1 MGQEFGVNLSYLL
14 SYLKTNKQN
23 SGTESVVSYYQ
34 NVCNSALLRDSNVEG
49 TSHKPLPTPSAK
61 ISSLSPSDRWG
72 HYIASEGQ
80 HWDLNPDPKL

>member
-34 NVCNSALLRDSNVEG
+34 NVCNSVLLRDSNVED
-49 TSHKPLPTPSAK
+49 SQTP
-61 ISSLSPSDRWG
+61 
-72 HYIASEGQ
+72 
-80 HWDLNPDPKL
+80 PDTLCKDIITVHI

>member
-34 NVCNSALLRDSNVEG
+34 NVCNSVLLRDSNVEG
-49 TSHKPLPTPSAK
+49 TSHKPLLTPSAK
-61 ISSLSPSDRWG
+61 ISSLSASDRWG

-80 HWDLNPDPKL
+80 RWDLNPDPKL